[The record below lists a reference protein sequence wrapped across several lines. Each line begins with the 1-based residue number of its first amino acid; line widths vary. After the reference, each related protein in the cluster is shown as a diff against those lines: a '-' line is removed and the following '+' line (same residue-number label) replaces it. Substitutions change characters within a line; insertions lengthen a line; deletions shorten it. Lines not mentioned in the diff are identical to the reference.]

1 MCRNCSQSNPLVGG
15 LMLAW
20 TVFGFLLLIGLVA
33 IAAVL
38 LLQ

>member
-1 MCRNCSQSNPLVGG
+1 MYRNCSPSNPLADG

-20 TVFGFLLLIGLVA
+20 TVFGLLLLIGLAV

>member
-1 MCRNCSQSNPLVGG
+1 MCRNCSPSNPLVGG

-20 TVFGFLLLIGLVA
+20 TIFGFLLLIGLAA
-33 IAAVL
+33 IATVL

>member
-1 MCRNCSQSNPLVGG
+1 MCRNCSPSNPLVGG

-20 TVFGFLLLIGLVA
+20 TIFGFLLLIGLAA

>member
-1 MCRNCSQSNPLVGG
+1 MCRNCSPSNPLVGG
-15 LMLAW
+15 LMLVW

-33 IAAVL
+33 IATVL

>member
-1 MCRNCSQSNPLVGG
+1 MYRNCWPSKPLVGG